1 LIADFQRLPPGSILL
16 NLEQPSHP
24 NMSKVHKLALNSNAI
39 VWDYSQRGVEEWLL
53 AGVSGVHHLPLGY
66 TPNLTRIP
74 HAEPAWDVAFFGW
87 LTPRRVS
94 LIDEL
99 RKYGLN
105 VYSSAACYGG
115 GRDNIIARSKVCL
128 NVHHDGR
135 DRFEAVRVSYLMSNG
150 KCVVSESS
158 SDDDEY
164 QDLRGLTVVPY
175 RLLVD
180 SCRSLCATS
189 AAAERM
195 RLEEQSMASI
205 RRRDFTAAVAAALE
219 ASSPSKSAP
228 APAPAPESSFM
239 RRATHAMERVTRK
252 RDYLAAGR
260 DLAIANDP
268 RVIARYSAAC
278 ASGDMKDFA
287 PWLREH
293 AHGNVMEIGVRDG
306 ASTSAFLLGVE
317 DNGGHVYSIDVADC
331 SHLFRGHSQ
340 WTFIHSNSTNR
351 NFVFTQIPYEIDVL
365 LIDGDHSRAG
375 VMADL
380 EYARLIRPGGMILF
394 HDIAPEKVTAGCG
407 DSSWP
412 GDDVKSVYEAT
423 CRGMAAQGWTHEEI
437 PGRYGLGVLRRPVES
452 PATKEAT
459 SEDTVPVER
468 R

>member
-1 LIADFQRLPPGSILL
+1 MA
-16 NLEQPSHP
+16 
-24 NMSKVHKLALNSNAI
+24 KVHKLALNSNAI

-115 GRDNIIARSKVCL
+115 GRDNIISRSKLCL

-135 DRFEAVRVSYLMSNG
+135 DRFEAVRVSYLMANG

-205 RRRDFTAAVAAALE
+205 QRRDFTAAVAAALD
-219 ASSPSKSAP
+219 ASSPSKSASTP
-228 APAPAPESSFM
+228 APIPESSFL
-239 RRATHAMERVTRK
+239 RRASHAMERVTRK
-252 RDYLAAGR
+252 RDYLAEARSIGSV
-260 DLAIANDP
+260 DP
-268 RVIARYSAAC
+268 RVAARYKSAMS
-278 ASGDMKDFA
+278 SGDMKDFVA
-287 PWLREH
+287 WMAGV
-293 AHGNVMEIGVRDG
+293 AHGNILEIGVRDG
-306 ASTSAFLLGVE
+306 ASTSAFLFGLHQ
-317 DNGGHVYSIDVADC
+317 NGGHLYSIDVQSC
-331 SHLFRGHSQ
+331 GHLFEGHPS
-340 WTFIHSNSTNR
+340 WTFIHANSTNR
-351 NFVFTQIPYEIDVL
+351 KAIFPLIPYELDIL
-365 LIDGDHSRAG
+365 LIDGDHSKAG

-380 EYARLIRPGGMILF
+380 EYARLIRPGGMVLF
-394 HDIAPEKVTAGCG
+394 HDIAPERAPDGCS
-407 DSSWP
+407 DASWP
-412 GDDVKSVYEAT
+412 GDAVRDVYEAT
-423 CRGMAAQGWTHEEI
+423 CRGMATQGWTHEEL
-437 PGRYGLGVLRRPVES
+437 PGRYGMGVLRRPAES

-459 SEDTVPVER
+459 SEVVSSSTSR
-468 R
+468 K